1 MRSGDAGAAAR
12 GTGAAGDRSAATIVL
27 LAGTVKVPD
36 RLGHHDYLAGCA
48 LLAFLLEQ
56 TAGLRA
62 IVVRDGWPEDER
74 VLDGARALVFYS
86 GGARKLAFL
95 RSPRRVD
102 CLQRAI
108 DRGVGVVMVHQA
120 VSYRRGLAPRRTGW
134 LGGAQLPGKRRRG
147 PGTTNNGDW
156 PALRWRGGAEDGRSA
171 TVG

>member
-120 VSYRRGLAPRRTGW
+120 VSYPPAFAPRATSW
-134 LGGAQLPGKRRRG
+134 LGGVHVAGESPRGHWTTHHRDLPAHPVTRG
-147 PGTTNNGDW
+147 VEDW
-156 PALRWRGGAEDGRSA
+156 KIRD
-171 TVG
+171 